1 MANDVTHGHYA
12 FHEKAIASNIADHK
26 SPQAYRYRANSFKK
40 ALREDTTVKTGT
52 TEILILARFHV
63 LNFRGCFIDSHGVL
77 NYLKVRMVLFI
88 VCCIHCNSLI

>member
-40 ALREDTTVKTGT
+40 ALREDTTVKNWDYRNYNFGT
-52 TEILILARFHV
+52 LSWFKFSEVLHRFAW
-63 LNFRGCFIDSHGVL
+63 
-77 NYLKVRMVLFI
+77 
-88 VCCIHCNSLI
+88 CIKLP